1 MSQKIVLTGAT
12 GLIGP
17 SLFNKLIGQGNHVT
31 VLARE
36 AGHAEKII
44 PGAARYVRWD
54 TNQTD
59 GDWVGTLDGADTV
72 IHLAG
77 VPVAE
82 RWTDEHKKAIYDSR
96 IIGTRN
102 LVSAMSKVKNKPKTF
117 ISASAIG
124 YYGIQSHSPDVPSL
138 TEKTPAASDFLAK
151 VCTDWEMEA
160 SKAEVFG
167 TRVALIR
174 TGIVLSLKGGALGK
188 MLIPYKF
195 FIGGPIGSGKQWVSW
210 IHIDDE
216 SEIFVFAMNNPNA
229 KGPIN
234 AVAPNP
240 VTMDTLAHT
249 FGKALGR
256 PSLFPVPMFVLHAL
270 LGDAA
275 EVVGEGQK
283 VIPEKLLSLGFK
295 FKYPELSMAVENILT
310 YNK

>member
-17 SLFNKLIGQGNHVT
+17 CLFHKLIEQGNHVT

-44 PGAARYVRWD
+44 PGAARYVHWE

-59 GDWVGTLDGADTV
+59 GDWVNTLDGADAV

-77 VPVAE
+77 IPVAE
-82 RWTDEHKKAIYDSR
+82 RWTDDHKKAIYDSR
-96 IIGTRN
+96 VTGTRN
-102 LVSAMSKVKNKPKTF
+102 IVAAIGKVKNKPKTF

-124 YYGIQSHSPDVPSL
+124 YYGIQSHSPDVPAL
-138 TEKTPAASDFLAK
+138 TEKTPAGSDFLAQ
-151 VCTDWEMEA
+151 VCIDWEAEA
-160 SKAEVFG
+160 RKAEAYG

-188 MLIPYKF
+188 MLMPYKF
-195 FIGGPIGSGKQWVSW
+195 FVGGPIGSGKQWVSW

-216 SEIFVFAMNNPNA
+216 SEIFLFALSNPNA

-234 AVAPNP
+234 AVAPTP

-249 FGKALGR
+249 FGKAMGR

-275 EVVGEGQK
+275 GVVGEGQR
-283 VIPEKLLSLGFK
+283 VIPEKLLALGFK
-295 FKYPELSMAVENILT
+295 FKFPELGMAVEDLLT
-310 YNK
+310 HNK